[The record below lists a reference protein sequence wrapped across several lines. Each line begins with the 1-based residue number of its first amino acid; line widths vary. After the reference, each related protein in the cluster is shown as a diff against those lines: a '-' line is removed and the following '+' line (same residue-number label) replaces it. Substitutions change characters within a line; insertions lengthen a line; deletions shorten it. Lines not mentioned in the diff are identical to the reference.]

1 MSEINKLRA
10 RLRNVQRNVTEY
22 RMTVAEAKELLSE
35 IDNLAIPVVKVVSAP
50 IVVEPPTVRIIDGG
64 TF

>member
-1 MSEINKLRA
+1 
-10 RLRNVQRNVTEY
+10 
-22 RMTVAEAKELLSE
+22 MTVAEAKELLSE